1 MATIPKVQLCILLLP
16 NPWMAVFYTLHRL
29 KLRPSLRTSIIS
41 AAFLQRTFSYCLCH
55 INTDVEAWKP
65 FKAMLDVGFFDSIQV
80 SLLFCEWNKIFHDLL
95 IIILLNLFSS
105 IFKFQFKKSG
115 LNPQATFAERVREV
129 KNFLLRTFLELIRGQ
144 SYQTF
149 YNRNLRILAIS

>member
-16 NPWMAVFYTLHRL
+16 NPWMAVFYTLHSL
-29 KLRPSLRTSIIS
+29 ILRPSLRTSIIS

-65 FKAMLDVGFFDSIQV
+65 FKMLGFLTQSKLAYYFV
-80 SLLFCEWNKIFHDLL
+80 SETRFFMICFL
-95 IIILLNLFSS
+95 IILLNLFSS
-105 IFKFQFKKSG
+105 IFKFLFKKSG
-115 LNPQATFAERVREV
+115 PNSEATVAERVREV

-149 YNRNLRILAIS
+149 YKRNLRILAIS